1 MFIPQMQGDTWK
13 VGMTLCTSN
22 PLYVY
27 LTGTLTLHLFYSTH
41 NNELVITVYIIS
53 ATQHEEASVMMLEHL
68 ISDNELEE
76 EFKFYGLDHDSFTF
90 INNLIRGWNV
100 SGGEDCSGI

>member
-1 MFIPQMQGDTWK
+1 MFIPQMQGDAWK
-13 VGMTLCTSN
+13 VGMPLCTSN

-27 LTGTLTLHLFYSTH
+27 LTGTLTSHLFYPTH

-53 ATQHEEASVMMLEHL
+53 ATQHEEASVMMLKHL

-76 EFKFYGLDHDSFTF
+76 EFKFYGLDHRFTF
-90 INNLIRGWNV
+90 IKNLILGWNV
-100 SGGEDCSGI
+100 SRGEDCSGI